1 MKKPQPSPEELKAI
15 GLRIK
20 QGDKEA
26 FHFLYRHYFD
36 SLQEYA
42 MRYVYDYQDAQD
54 IVQDAFLSLWVN
66 TDQYDPSRNIVTYLL
81 VIVKNACINHLRNL
95 KIRDSHRDKIVEAM
109 LFSNLEDPETDPELQ
124 KRLREVLK
132 TLPEK
137 GHHILLEHIVRRK
150 KISVIAEEM
159 GIAESTVKT
168 HLKRTLKT
176 LRDNL
181 LFIIVGI

>member
-109 LFSNLEDPETDPELQ
+109 LFSNLEDPETDPELTL
-124 KRLREVLK
+124 KLFREAEARV
-132 TLPEK
+132 E
-137 GHHILLEHIVRRK
+137 HHILLEHIVRRK

-176 LRDNL
+176 LRENL
-181 LFIIVGI
+181 LFILIGI

>member
-109 LFSNLEDPETDPELQ
+109 LSPISKTR
-124 KRLREVLK
+124 RLTRNSRNASGK
-132 TLPEK
+132 C
-137 GHHILLEHIVRRK
+137 
-150 KISVIAEEM
+150 
-159 GIAESTVKT
+159 
-168 HLKRTLKT
+168 
-176 LRDNL
+176 
-181 LFIIVGI
+181 

>member
-124 KRLREVLK
+124 KRLQ
-132 TLPEK
+132 
-137 GHHILLEHIVRRK
+137 HIVRRK

-176 LRDNL
+176 LRENL
-181 LFIIVGI
+181 LFILIGI